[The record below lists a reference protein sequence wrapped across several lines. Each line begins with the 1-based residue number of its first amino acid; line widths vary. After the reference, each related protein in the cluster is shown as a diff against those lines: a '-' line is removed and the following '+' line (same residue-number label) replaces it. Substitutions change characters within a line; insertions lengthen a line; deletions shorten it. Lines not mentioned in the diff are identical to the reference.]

1 MKMYRL
7 SKKLR
12 LECILVT
19 RRVNGEKMNYTK
31 YLTSVVSVT
40 LTTPLTKKSCRAV
53 AFLLESQGERQHP
66 STSAPTQS
74 EFIYVGLE

>member
-1 MKMYRL
+1 MCLNICSFGYF
-7 SKKLR
+7 
-12 LECILVT
+12 
-19 RRVNGEKMNYTK
+19 NYA
-31 YLTSVVSVT
+31 LDN
-40 LTTPLTKKSCRAV
+40 KSCRAV